1 MVDVDLIRSDEVQR
15 LMTCSAEVILL
26 PPEFQILTLGE
37 TVIPEHHP
45 EARSFYSL
53 LTHA

>member
-37 TVIPEHHP
+37 TVIPQHHP
-45 EARSFYSL
+45 EPRSFNSL
-53 LTHA
+53 FTHS